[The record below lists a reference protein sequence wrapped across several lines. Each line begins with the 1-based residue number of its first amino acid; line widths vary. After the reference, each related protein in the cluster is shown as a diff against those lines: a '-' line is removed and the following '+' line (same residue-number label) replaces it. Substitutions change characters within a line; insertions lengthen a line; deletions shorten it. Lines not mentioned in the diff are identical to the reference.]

1 MIPRTHTS
9 PAQRIGTPPTQ
20 RVNAAPAQ
28 RIGTPPAQHMDTSPT
43 QHIDT
48 APTQRTHAAPTQRI
62 GTPSAQHMGTS
73 PAQRMGTAP
82 AQRVNAAPAQRLGTS
97 SAQHMDTSPTQH
109 IDTAP
114 TQRTHAAP
122 TPHTRTSSA
131 ARARARARR
140 ARARA
145 RLARLLVLPAVVLF
159 AMLGGA
165 PAQAADGYR
174 YWSFWQRGGDGGGWT
189 YSTQGPSS
197 ARPGDGDTIGFRFA
211 VSEDS
216 DDATRPRGTAD
227 FAAVCADTPAKDGT
241 KRVAV
246 VLDFGTAADAPDHRT
261 PPAPRTECARVGED
275 ASAGEALAAVAKPL
289 RYNSAALLCAIAGYP
304 ESGCGDKVSSSVDAH
319 AVPKSDGDKADG
331 DSGPSAGLIG
341 GLVAVVLLGAAA
353 VWQARRRR
361 A

>member
-9 PAQRIGTPPTQ
+9 PAQHIGTPPTQ
-20 RVNAAPAQ
+20 HINAAPAH
-28 RIGTPPAQHMDTSPT
+28 PA
-43 QHIDT
+43 
-48 APTQRTHAAPTQRI
+48 
-62 GTPSAQHMGTS
+62 
-73 PAQRMGTAP
+73 
-82 AQRVNAAPAQRLGTS
+82 
-97 SAQHMDTSPTQH
+97 
-109 IDTAP
+109 
-114 TQRTHAAP
+114 HAAP

-131 ARARARARR
+131 ARARARTRTC
-140 ARARA
+140 ARA